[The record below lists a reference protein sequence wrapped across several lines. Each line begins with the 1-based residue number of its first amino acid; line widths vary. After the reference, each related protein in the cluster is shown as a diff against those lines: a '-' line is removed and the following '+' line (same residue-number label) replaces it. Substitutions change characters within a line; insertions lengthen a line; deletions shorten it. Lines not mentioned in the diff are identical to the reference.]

1 MIGYLGFLGFLGLLG
16 LITDNPGFF
25 GFFGFFGFWSPMW
38 GKGSDERVDQNV
50 NRASRNAFV
59 FTTAA
64 SAIVFSYIA
73 ILQTAETFQLAISIA
88 ALFAGGLTVFVAS
101 FIYYD
106 RFSSWELRVFGMKT
120 KIKELR
126 EKRNLTQE
134 ALAEKVDVT
143 RQTIL
148 FLEKGKYNPSLRLAY
163 RIAKALNSRIEEIF
177 SFEDERL

>member
-1 MIGYLGFLGFLGLLG
+1 L
-16 LITDNPGFF
+16 
-25 GFFGFFGFWSPMW
+25 
-38 GKGSDERVDQNV
+38 
-50 NRASRNAFV
+50 
-59 FTTAA
+59 
-64 SAIVFSYIA
+64 
-73 ILQTAETFQLAISIA
+73 
-88 ALFAGGLTVFVAS
+88 
-101 FIYYD
+101 
-106 RFSSWELRVFGMKT
+106 KT

-163 RIAKALNSRIEEIF
+163 KIAKVLNSKIEDVF